1 MPIPEPNADESRKV
15 YIERC
20 ISDSKMNE
28 EYPNK
33 SQRFAV
39 CNVQWTKSLKK

>member
-1 MPIPEPNADESRKV
+1 MPIPEPNPTETREL
-15 YIERC
+15 YIQRC
-20 ISDSKMNE
+20 MSDDTMNK
-28 EYPNK
+28 EYPSK